1 MGPAL
6 LQSITDIYD
15 KCGLKISKYVKELES
30 TNYSASD
37 FILDNAKIK
46 FRSGK
51 VTPTKKGLFTT
62 FWKREGNGP
71 IMPYALDD
79 PFDLYVVSVKDDE
92 YCGQFVFPKEV
103 LYEKGI
109 ISGDRKEGKRA
120 IRVYPPWVKELNKQ
134 AKKTQDWQILYFF
147 KIKEHLDV
155 KRIQKLFLI

>member
-1 MGPAL
+1 MEPAL

-30 TNYSASD
+30 TDYSASD
-37 FILDNAKIK
+37 FLLGNAKVK
-46 FRSGK
+46 FRTGK

-62 FWKREGNGP
+62 FWKREKNGP

-79 PFDLYVVSVKDDE
+79 PFDLYVVSVKDNGQN
-92 YCGQFVFPKEV
+92 GQFVFPKEV

-109 ISGDRKEGKRA
+109 LSGDFKEGKRA
-120 IRVYPPWVKELNKQ
+120 MRVYPPWVKELNKQ

-147 KIKEHLDV
+147 EINEQLDAKHLLN
-155 KRIQKLFLI
+155 LFLV